1 MEKII
6 KEGKELETILDE
18 LCNELNITKEEL
30 YYNTT
35 SKKSGLFSKNTTIVV
50 EAYTRSD
57 LINYIKEY
65 LKELINNLGIE
76 ANFESI
82 YRDGTIFIKIHSNQN
97 AILIGKGGNT
107 IKSLEVIL
115 KQYLLSTLNIRPY
128 VSIDIENY
136 KEKNESRLIRT
147 AKKLAKEVSSTKME
161 VHLEPMSPY
170 NRRLIHNAL
179 TNFKGVK
186 TESEGEGLS
195 RHIVIKPE

>member
-6 KEGKELETILDE
+6 KEGKELETILE
-18 LCNELNITKEEL
+18 NLTNELNITKEEL

-115 KQYLLSTLNIRPY
+115 KQYLLSTLK
-128 VSIDIENY
+128 DE
-136 KEKNESRLIRT
+136 EKAIFVKILDQLYMTSKMESR
-147 AKKLAKEVSSTKME
+147 SGFP
-161 VHLEPMSPY
+161 HLLP
-170 NRRLIHNAL
+170 
-179 TNFKGVK
+179 
-186 TESEGEGLS
+186 SEKSG
-195 RHIVIKPE
+195 K